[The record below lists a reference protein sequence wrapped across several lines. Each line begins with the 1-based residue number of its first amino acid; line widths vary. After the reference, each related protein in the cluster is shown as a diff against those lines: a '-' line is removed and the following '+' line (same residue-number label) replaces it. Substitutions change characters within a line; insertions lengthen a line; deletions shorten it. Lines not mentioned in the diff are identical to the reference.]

1 MFVYRARNGK
11 TYHLVETSVTLRGGK
26 EAKVYFFN
34 LAESQLRKGT
44 HYAKN
49 LPEDR
54 EIVDNGNF
62 PLIKKSRN

>member
-1 MFVYRARNGK
+1 MFTYIAKNGR
-11 TYHLVETSVTLRGGK
+11 TYHLVMASVTLRGGK
-26 EAKVYFFN
+26 EATVYFFKSADAK
-34 LAESQLRKGT
+34 LQKGT
-44 HYAKN
+44 HYAKE

>member
-1 MFVYRARNGK
+1 MFIYYARNGK
-11 TYHLVETSVTLRGGK
+11 TYSLVEASVILRGGK
-26 EAKVYFFN
+26 EAKVYFFK
-34 LAESQLRKGT
+34 LAESQLHKGT

-62 PLIKKSRN
+62 PLIKKKRD